1 MPPKRHLCLKFLNHP
16 KKFKFF
22 KNEDKVLLTRPLYVE
37 EQKFSK
43 DTLDTNEFYQR
54 LRPTSDYSLLGQI
67 EEAHYSL
74 KTRKI
79 LEYIQSNI
87 FIYSTDISPNYKKP
101 ELFRIDNYNY
111 AINEYFD
118 SDSQST
124 SSFHQDVFNI
134 FDVTNDKE
142 RFLIKKNNFYFIL
155 KDEDFHPAFFAY
167 DSYYEYVEPVKIF
180 LDNCSDFSS
189 LVQKNFES
197 FIQSSSIDNKKINF
211 FDISSSMIFDF
222 YKLSEVITFI
232 DYLNVLNNENIKDKL
247 Y

>member
-1 MPPKRHLCLKFLNHP
+1 MPPKRHLCLKFSNHP
-16 KKFKFF
+16 KNFKFF

-54 LRPTSDYSLLGQI
+54 LRPISDYSLLGQI
-67 EEAHYSL
+67 EETHYSL

-87 FIYSTDISPNYKKP
+87 FIYSTDISLSYKKP
-101 ELFRIDNYNY
+101 ELFRLDNYNY

-118 SDSQST
+118 NDLQST
-124 SSFHQDVFNI
+124 SSFHKDVFNI
-134 FDVTNDKE
+134 FDFKNDKE
-142 RFLIKKNNFYFIL
+142 KFLIKENSFDFIL

-180 LDNCSDFSS
+180 LENCSDFSS